1 MSFRKIKAGLSGLRT
16 LPRLYEDLR
25 ALSNLVAILE
35 RRLESLQEAM
45 GRIELRQLK
54 AIPGNELAA
63 REFRV
68 FSQWGED
75 GIIQF
80 LISRIEIEKKAFVE
94 FGVEDYTQAN
104 TRFLMVNNNWRGL
117 VIDSGSPG
125 IERLRR
131 SAVCWQYGLKAV
143 ASHVTAENINE
154 LLSANG
160 FTGEIG
166 LLSIDIDGNDYW
178 VWRAINV
185 INPVIVIV
193 EYNHRFGR
201 DAAVTIPYDKDF
213 QRGNGHPIFY
223 FGASLKALCNL
234 AARKGYAFVGC
245 NSNGVNAFFVRRDKL
260 PADIQELS
268 AAAGYVAGR
277 FSELRDEEQRFI
289 ILTPEEESRLLMDQP
304 LVNVEAENQAASA
317 SES

>member
-1 MSFRKIKAGLSGLRT
+1 MSFRKIKTALSRLKA
-16 LPRLYEDLR
+16 LPWVVEDLQS
-25 ALSNLVAILE
+25 LSK
-35 RRLESLQEAM
+35 RLTKLSSRVESVQEAL
-45 GRIELRQLK
+45 GRIELRQLS
-54 AIPGNELAA
+54 AEQSNELAA
-63 REFRV
+63 KELRV

-80 LISRIEIEKKAFVE
+80 LISRIRIDNRRFVE

-104 TRFLMVNNNWRGL
+104 TRFLLLNNNWRGL
-117 VIDSGSPG
+117 VIDSDRPE
-125 IERLRR
+125 IERLQR

-154 LLSANG
+154 LLSSSG

-178 VWRAINV
+178 VWRAISV
-185 INPVIVIV
+185 IDPVIVIV
-193 EYNHRFGR
+193 EYNHRFGS

-213 QRGNGHPIFY
+213 QRGQGHPIFY
-223 FGASLKALCNL
+223 FGASLKALCGL

-260 PADIQELS
+260 PPEIKELS
-268 AAAGYVAGR
+268 PAEGYVAGR
-277 FSELRDEEQRFI
+277 FSEARDEQQRFI
-289 ILTPEEESRLLMDQP
+289 IYQPEEERLLLMDQP
-304 LVNVEAENQAASA
+304 LVKIDDEN
-317 SES
+317 